1 MAASSPFLLLLL
13 LSYLCFLPSVVY
25 GQSYRNVSLTSS
37 LTAGDK
43 DSSPSS
49 WASPSGEFAFGFHR
63 LPQLNLFLLAI
74 WYEKLP
80 EKTVVWYVNGNNPLQ
95 SGSKVELTSR
105 GELVLTDHQGR
116 EQWKQDSLSGNISHA
131 AMLDTGNFVMIST
144 NFRRVWQSFDEP
156 SDTILPTQRLDPP
169 RVLSSRRGEANFS
182 KGRFELGL
190 QTDGNL
196 VLYPLSF
203 KEQVYPAYWESNT
216 VGTGVR
222 LIFNESGSVYLQQS
236 NGSRFNLGSTT
247 DTLSTGDFYQR
258 MTLEFNGIFS
268 LFVYPKTSKSG
279 NWEKSWSILRSIP
292 PNMCMIRWQDTGP
305 GACGFNSYC
314 ELDEQKKPKCLCPIG
329 YTYFDPNDPLGGC
342 KPTFPLQSCDFDGA
356 KRGLQTEFV
365 MRAMV
370 GTDWSIGDFEYFDS
384 VTEDECR
391 QACLADC
398 LCYIARYRDNTCW
411 KKRLPF
417 SNGRRDS
424 SILGKALIK
433 VPAGNFTPSSVPSL
447 SDLGGKRNN
456 RGTLL
461 VLLSV
466 FLGSSAFLNFL
477 LLSLVLLGFSMI
489 GKRKKKV
496 AASVSEVYGAVII
509 SNFSYKEL
517 EKATNGFKQ
526 VLGRGGSGTVY
537 KGSVLPSS
545 RFVAV
550 KELDKL
556 PKDKDEEF
564 KNEMQ
569 VISRVHHKNLVPLL
583 GFCDEE
589 HHRLLVYE
597 FMNNGSLSGFLFG
610 DSKPSWNQRL
620 RIMFGVARGLLYL
633 HEECQTQIIHCDIKP
648 ENVLLDETFTPRIAD
663 FGLAKLLG
671 AEQTRTTTGIRGTKG
686 YVAPEWFK
694 SMPITTKVDVY
705 SFGIL
710 LLEIIFCR
718 KNVVMNSDEEEKAIL
733 SDWVCDCYNEGRL
746 DVLVEDDEEAVND
759 FKKVERLVKVA
770 IWCIQDEPSLRP
782 SMKKVTQMLEGAVE
796 VSHPPHPYSY
806 ISSID

>member
-1 MAASSPFLLLLL
+1 MAASSPFLLLVLL
-13 LSYLCFLPSVVY
+13 CYLCFLPSVVY
-25 GQSYRNVSLTSS
+25 GQSYRNVSLTSY

-144 NFRRVWQSFDEP
+144 NSDRVWQSFDEP
-156 SDTILPTQRLDPP
+156 SDTILPTQILDPP
-169 RVLSSRRGEANFS
+169 SILSSRRGEANFS
-182 KGRFELGL
+182 KGKFELRL
-190 QTDGNL
+190 QTDDNL
-196 VLYPLSF
+196 ALYPLSF
-203 KEQVYPAYWESNT
+203 KEQVYPAYWASDT
-216 VGTGVR
+216 VGSGAR
-222 LIFNESGSVYLQQS
+222 LIFNESGSVYLLRR
-236 NGSRFNLGSTT
+236 NGSRLNLGSTN
-247 DTLSTGDFYQR
+247 DTLSTVDFYQR
-258 MTLEFNGIFS
+258 MTLEFNGVFS

-279 NWEKSWSILRSIP
+279 NWQKSWSIVKSIP
-292 PNMCMIRWQDTGP
+292 SNMCVIGMRDTGP

-314 ELDEQKKPKCLCPIG
+314 ELDEEKRPKCLCPYG
-329 YTYFDPNDPLGGC
+329 YTYFDPNDQLGGC
-342 KPTFPLQSCDFDGA
+342 KPSFPLQRCDSDGA
-356 KRGLQTEFV
+356 NRGLQPEFE

-370 GTDWSIGDFEYFDS
+370 GTDWPMADFEYLES

-391 QACLADC
+391 QACLTDC
-398 LCYIARYRDNTCW
+398 LCYIALYRDNACW

-417 SNGRRDS
+417 SNGRRDPGVA
-424 SILGKALIK
+424 GKSLMK
-433 VPAGNFTPSSVPSL
+433 VPAGNSTSSSIPPPQ
-447 SDLGGKRNN
+447 LGGKKKD

-461 VLLSV
+461 VILSA

-477 LLSLVLLGFSMI
+477 LLSLVLLGLRRMI
-489 GKRKKKV
+489 RNRKKKV
-496 AASVSEVYGAVII
+496 TGSEVHGAVII
-509 SNFSYKEL
+509 SNFSYKDL

-663 FGLAKLLG
+663 FGLAKLLR

-710 LLEIIFCR
+710 MLEIIFCR
-718 KNVVMNSDEEEKAIL
+718 KNVVMNSDAEEKAIL
-733 SDWVCDCYNEGRL
+733 SDWVCDCYKEGRL
-746 DVLVEDDEEAVND
+746 DILVEDEEEAVND

-770 IWCIQDEPSLRP
+770 IWCIQEEPSLRP
-782 SMKKVTQMLEGAVE
+782 SMKKVTQMLEGAVQ
-796 VSHPPHPYSY
+796 VPHPPHPYSY